1 MLQKTTKIRHTFKTY
16 NTLGDFMFLSDLQEK
31 DIISTKSGRKIGRI
45 IDAEINNEGVIVFL
59 IVEEKKNIK
68 KFMMSGNDTKIS
80 FDSISKIGEDVI
92 LVNV

>member
-1 MLQKTTKIRHTFKTY
+1 
-16 NTLGDFMFLSDLQEK
+16 MFLSDLQEK
-31 DIISTKSGRKIGRI
+31 DIISMKSGRKIGRI

-68 KFMMSGNDTKIS
+68 KFMMNGNDTKIS